1 VIIVDQASRDLRLD
15 YSRQCSRATKQDVA
29 VRQYELDGVERF
41 ASVAKHESSPS
52 AAADVEG
59 W

>member
-1 VIIVDQASRDLRLD
+1 MFTDHA
-15 YSRQCSRATKQDVA
+15 KQDVA
-29 VRQYELDGVERF
+29 VRQYALDGMERF
-41 ASVAKHESSPS
+41 PTVAKHESSPS

>member
-1 VIIVDQASRDLRLD
+1 MDQASRDLRLD
-15 YSRQCSRATKQDVA
+15 YSRQCSRATKQDFA
-29 VRQYELDGVERF
+29 VRQYALDGVERF
-41 ASVAKHESSPS
+41 PRVAKHESSPS